1 MTGLSM
7 ILLAQIT
14 NETSINYLLT
24 SIILLGL
31 GQGLVNMQVNN
42 HALQSA
48 PLNLI
53 SRVTPMSNELLQ
65 VVNSFAIAF
74 ITAFLQ
80 SQIQKATKNNS
91 LTIAGNIAFHNIY
104 LLLLVFVVIGF
115 VITFLLKE
123 RRQSSD
129 N

>member
-1 MTGLSM
+1 MCGLFIVAVRVDDGATSNCKFRWYDDGGRIFDKYGTKFAAIPGFLMTGLSM

-74 ITAFLQ
+74 ITAFL
-80 SQIQKATKNNS
+80 
-91 LTIAGNIAFHNIY
+91 
-104 LLLLVFVVIGF
+104 
-115 VITFLLKE
+115 
-123 RRQSSD
+123 
-129 N
+129 